1 MSENSLRISVLLRLL
16 ISLISNSAN
25 LKFCV
30 LAKSFTCLLTRTF
43 SLKFDDDT
51 PRNDTHVHVVSH
63 YASFHYTR
71 TFCTAFCFFYL
82 SLLSFL
88 CHFYLS
94 RSAQYNIIR
103 AFPFFLFCVL
113 TLRRN
118 YCQVRTYALMSAKA
132 LRMKNVCNLCVR
144 REQLCRQL
152 CDIIYVLTHN
162 SISLFL
168 RRNYNPTSETI

>member
-16 ISLISNSAN
+16 IPLISTAN

-30 LAKSFTCLLTRTF
+30 LAKSFTCLLTRIF
-43 SLKFDDDT
+43 SLKFDDDM

-63 YASFHYTR
+63 YAPLHYTR
-71 TFCTAFCFFYL
+71 TFFTLFVFSICHCCHC
-82 SLLSFL
+82 

-103 AFPFFLFCVL
+103 AFPFSFFRIL

-118 YCQVRTYALMSAKA
+118 YSCSNVRIDERESAQDEKCLQS
-132 LRMKNVCNLCVR
+132 LRM
-144 REQLCRQL
+144 
-152 CDIIYVLTHN
+152 
-162 SISLFL
+162 S
-168 RRNYNPTSETI
+168 